1 MQKTHIHIFHNKL
14 LGEVAITLDVV
25 SNSDFVMRAKVITFE
40 ILV

>member
-1 MQKTHIHIFHNKL
+1 MQKTHIQIFHNKL
-14 LGEVAITLDVV
+14 LGEAAITLDVV